1 MRHQRII
8 FAAGGAFA
16 LAFAAVSASA
26 STLTDPASGATCT
39 DGQDVRITKDHFSLV
54 LEGRCGAITI
64 TASDGSLNV
73 EEATSLHV
81 AGNGV
86 TVLNEKV
93 GTLSVDGDRNTLNMT
108 EVGEARIGGN
118 GNMLLG
124 TEYKRVHFRGKD
136 NTVNTD
142 NEPQLE
148 DEGSGN
154 RVI

>member
-1 MRHQRII
+1 MRHHVF
-8 FAAGGAFA
+8 FAALA
-16 LAFAAVSASA
+16 LTCTAVSARA

-39 DGQDVRITKDHFSLV
+39 DGQDVRITKDHFSIV

-73 EEATSLHV
+73 SEARSLHV
-81 AGNGV
+81 GGSGV

-93 GTLSVDGDRNTLNMT
+93 DVLTVDGDRNTLNMT
-108 EVGEARIGGN
+108 EVGEARVGGN
-118 GNMLLG
+118 GNLLLG
-124 TEYKRVHFRGKD
+124 TDYQRVHFRGKD
-136 NTVNTD
+136 NTVNTN
-142 NEPQLE
+142 NEPQLV